1 MLVIRR
7 RAGESFLI
15 GADVE
20 VEVLEITSSQ
30 VKIGIRAPK
39 QVTVLRRE
47 IYLTQQQNRAASL
60 LIPSAAM
67 NLLPDSLK
75 NPPSKPISAL

>member
-15 GADVE
+15 GTDVE
-20 VEVLEITSSQ
+20 VEVLEIASSQ

-39 QVTVLRRE
+39 QVAVLRRE
-47 IYLTQQQNRAASL
+47 IHLTQQQNLAASL
-60 LIPSAAM
+60 SIPSAAI

-75 NPPSKPISAL
+75 KPPSTPISAL